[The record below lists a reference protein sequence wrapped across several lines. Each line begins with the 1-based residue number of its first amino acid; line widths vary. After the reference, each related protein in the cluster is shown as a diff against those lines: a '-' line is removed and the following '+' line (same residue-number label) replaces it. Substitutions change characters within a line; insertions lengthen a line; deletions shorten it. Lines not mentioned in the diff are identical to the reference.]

1 MFNFILY
8 LVLFL
13 YLCSKI
19 DQSCLSSSYISILG
33 KHALRYF
40 IKEKK
45 TKKLCK
51 QNMRFLLDIKCISK
65 LCVSPGKEG
74 NVLLKCDEA
83 LIRIQRAILWEIIF
97 LLVFKL
103 QRKLLWTV
111 QEAKPR
117 LAMII
122 SIKAST

>member
-1 MFNFILY
+1 
-8 LVLFL
+8 
-13 YLCSKI
+13 
-19 DQSCLSSSYISILG
+19 
-33 KHALRYF
+33 
-40 IKEKK
+40 
-45 TKKLCK
+45 
-51 QNMRFLLDIKCISK
+51 MRFLLDIKCISK
-65 LCVSPGKEG
+65 LCVSLGKEG